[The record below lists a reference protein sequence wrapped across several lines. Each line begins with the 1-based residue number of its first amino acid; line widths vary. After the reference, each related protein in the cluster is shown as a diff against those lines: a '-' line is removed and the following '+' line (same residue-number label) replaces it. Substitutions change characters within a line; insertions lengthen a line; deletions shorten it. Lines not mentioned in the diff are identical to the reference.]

1 MPFPLRIGVLMLKMT
16 SKTLSQKLGKLTL
29 FVVMMKEPDRLDVHC
44 RCFLHFYF
52 RKMTK
57 LAKIYNRWLTF
68 PSAGTRFARWTNSVS
83 CLTFF
88 RPILVARPTLHASR
102 ASNSGI
108 SQFALVQKVTKHTTL
123 DDSTKNLCPKLEKQ
137 APLPIMPLN
146 RHILTES
153 RTMHSER
160 EVPL

>member
-1 MPFPLRIGVLMLKMT
+1 MPFPLLIGVLMLKMT

-29 FVVMMKEPDRLDVHC
+29 FVVMMEEPDRLDVHC
-44 RCFLHFYF
+44 RYFLHFYF

-68 PSAGTRFARWTNSVS
+68 PSAEKRFARWMNSMS

-88 RPILVARPTLHASR
+88 CPILVARPTLHASR

-108 SQFALVQKVTKHTTL
+108 SQFALVQKVTKHTTF
-123 DDSTKNLCPKLEKQ
+123 DDSTENCRSAPKKQ
-137 APLPIMPLN
+137 AHFQSYPQ
-146 RHILTES
+146 TG
-153 RTMHSER
+153 
-160 EVPL
+160 VY